1 MKSSSI
7 YFKRKPLLLKIY
19 RGETSDQLEM
29 SIRTLLY
36 FMQGIEDEK
45 KIKQFPTFVP
55 KVLPGLFSAFTN
67 DQVDAHGRE

>member
-1 MKSSSI
+1 
-7 YFKRKPLLLKIY
+7 
-19 RGETSDQLEM
+19 M

-36 FMQGIEDEK
+36 FMHGIEDEK
-45 KIKQFPTFVP
+45 KIKQFHTFVP

>member
-1 MKSSSI
+1 MKSSST
-7 YFKRKPLLLKIY
+7 YFKRKTLLLKIY
-19 RGETSDQLEM
+19 SGETSDQLEM

-45 KIKQFPTFVP
+45 KIKQFHTFVP
-55 KVLPGLFSAFTN
+55 KILPGLFSAFTN